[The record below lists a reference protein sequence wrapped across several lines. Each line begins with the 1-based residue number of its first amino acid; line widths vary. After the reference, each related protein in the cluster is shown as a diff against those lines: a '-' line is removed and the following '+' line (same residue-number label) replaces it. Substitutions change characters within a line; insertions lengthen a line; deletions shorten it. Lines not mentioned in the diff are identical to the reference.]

1 MNYDLVPSMLS
12 ALSHPLYVLH
22 QQSISLGDKTHI
34 TDQYRSIS
42 AHNDVLPTAVF
53 SLPKLMLPSL
63 SSVLCHLLQVPH
75 QPPRPRFS
83 SPSRSSSALNLALSQ
98 AASNAYAN
106 AHLAAGT
113 HQCLGA
119 APLMDPAQSQGL
131 RPAEDPCRSVCRRK
145 RRNERMNER
154 EFFHFFF
161 LFFVFFCLF
170 FRHLLSFV

>member
-1 MNYDLVPSMLS
+1 
-12 ALSHPLYVLH
+12 
-22 QQSISLGDKTHI
+22 
-34 TDQYRSIS
+34 
-42 AHNDVLPTAVF
+42 
-53 SLPKLMLPSL
+53 MLPSL

-119 APLMDPAQSQGL
+119 APLMDPSQSQGL
-131 RPAEDPCRSVCRRK
+131 RPLEDPCRSVFRRK

-161 LFFVFFCLF
+161 LFCLLF
-170 FRHLLSFV
+170 FFSSSNSLLYSSAAGLREPELKAARVVTSTLPTRVTLSTTPHSWKSS

>member
-1 MNYDLVPSMLS
+1 M
-12 ALSHPLYVLH
+12 VLRRTLRD
-22 QQSISLGDKTHI
+22 QQSSNSLKDI
-34 TDQYRSIS
+34 VVPII
-42 AHNDVLPTAVF
+42 VC
-53 SLPKLMLPSL
+53 SLPKLMFPSL

-119 APLMDPAQSQGL
+119 APLMDPSQSQSI
-131 RPAEDPCRSVCRRK
+131 RPLEDLCRSVSRRK
-145 RRNERMNER
+145 RGNERMNET
-154 EFFHFFF
+154 EFSLFSF
-161 LFFVFFCLF
+161 LLIFFCF
-170 FRHLLSFV
+170 FYLVF